1 MPRNV
6 PSPRPLGWELSNVA
20 DGVSANPPY
29 HTTESFHKK
38 ADSPAFCTPR
48 LPTVFT
54 TVGCGGLL
62 PRGKAAMPRDAG
74 KSVSTSLWVG
84 KRRRKSP
91 RRACARQT
99 AQPTHGPRARR
110 RNPGPIY
117 IPGAGGTTTV
127 APGVLHFGAFA
138 KRVYPHGRT
147 MPGTR
152 RALRSQWIQDSTGA
166 R

>member
-1 MPRNV
+1 MEIDV
-6 PSPRPLGWELSNVA
+6 EL
-20 DGVSANPPY
+20 
-29 HTTESFHKK
+29 
-38 ADSPAFCTPR
+38 PR
-48 LPTVFT
+48 LGEMSLEAVMRARDLQVRYEPSQTPD
-54 TVGCGGLL
+54 L
-62 PRGKAAMPRDAG
+62 PVP
-74 KSVSTSLWVG
+74 LG